1 MKINKALAL
10 LLAAACVTVC
20 LPARAQQDTLVAY
33 YDAYNGGAPFRAWT
47 IEQQYAFASELP
59 ALIEEYRQKPG
70 FYIPPS
76 LEEVLSHS
84 YGLPAEGDLT
94 QGQAQE
100 AAITFLLA
108 LGQKTEEELRA
119 ATWNFSFLTD
129 DPDAP
134 LWLINVYNGVSTA
147 RNRLYRL
154 SILSRSG
161 EITLEYDHLA
171 PPEQT
176 PEEILMVFK
185 YQFPDE
191 SFDQTYQEKAM
202 IGDKIL
208 ELMEL
213 YPGFNADKSY
223 TICGLPKEN
232 EVSYEEGLAF
242 AKEVLARDYGGDGG
256 WSEEAYPLWYAE
268 FVLSSPAVP
277 EEVIPVWNF
286 VLRNPE
292 TREFFQIY
300 VHAGPSGPELVKV
313 YVSWNSNG

>member
-10 LLAAACVTVC
+10 LLAAACVTVG

>member
-1 MKINKALAL
+1 MTIKKTITL
-10 LLAAACVTVC
+10 LTMAICVILC

-33 YDAYNGGAPFRAWT
+33 YDAYNGGTPFRAWT

-59 ALIEEYRQKPG
+59 ALIEEYSQKPG

-84 YGLPAEGDLT
+84 YGLPTEEDLT
-94 QGQAQE
+94 QQQAQE
-100 AAITFLLA
+100 AAITYLLA
-108 LGQKTEEELRA
+108 LGQETEEELRA

-129 DPDAP
+129 APDAP
-134 LWLINVYNGVSTA
+134 LWLINIYNGVSTA

-185 YQFPDE
+185 RQFPDE

-223 TICGLPKEN
+223 TIYGLPKED
-232 EVSYEEGLAF
+232 EVSYEEALAF
-242 AKEVLARDYGGDGG
+242 AKEVLARDYGSDGG
-256 WSEEAYPLWYAE
+256 WNEEAYPLWYAE
-268 FVLSSPAVP
+268 FILSSPAVP
-277 EEVIPVWNF
+277 EEAIPVWNF

>member
-33 YDAYNGGAPFRAWT
+33 YDAYNGGAPFRTWT

-191 SFDQTYQEKAM
+191 SFDQTYQQKAM

-208 ELMEL
+208 ELMAL
-213 YPGFNADKSY
+213 YPDFNADKSY
-223 TICGLPKEN
+223 AIYGLPKEN
-232 EVSYEEGLAF
+232 EVSYEEALAF

-256 WSEEAYPLWYAE
+256 WSEEAYPLWHAE

>member
-213 YPGFNADKSY
+213 YPGFNADKTY

>member
-119 ATWNFSFLTD
+119 ATWTFSFLTD

-171 PPEQT
+171 SPEQT

-185 YQFPDE
+185 HQFPDE
-191 SFDQTYQEKAM
+191 SFDQTYQQKAM

-208 ELMEL
+208 ELMAL
-213 YPGFNADKSY
+213 YPDFNADKSY
-223 TICGLPKEN
+223 AIYGLPKEN
-232 EVSYEEGLAF
+232 EVSYEEALAF

>member
-154 SILSRSG
+154 GILSRSG
-161 EITLEYDHLA
+161 GITLEYDHLA
-171 PPEQT
+171 SPEQT

-185 YQFPDE
+185 RQFPDE

-242 AKEVLARDYGGDGG
+242 AKEVLARDYSGDGG

>member
-119 ATWNFSFLTD
+119 AAWNFSFLTD

>member
-119 ATWNFSFLTD
+119 ATWTFSFLTD

-134 LWLINVYNGVSTA
+134 IWLINVYNGVSTA

>member
-1 MKINKALAL
+1 MILRKTLAL
-10 LLAAACVTVC
+10 LTAVLCAFLC
-20 LPARAQQDTLVAY
+20 LPAHAQQDTLVAY
-33 YDAYNGGAPFRAWT
+33 YDAYNGGTPFRAWT

-59 ALIEEYRQKPG
+59 ALIEEYSQKAG

-108 LGQKTEEELRA
+108 LGQETEEELRA

-171 PPEQT
+171 PSEQT

-213 YPGFNADKSY
+213 YPGFNADKAY

-268 FVLSSPAVP
+268 FILSSPAVP
-277 EEVIPVWNF
+277 EEAIPVWNF

-300 VHAGPSGPELVKV
+300 VHAGPDGPELIKV
-313 YVSWNSNG
+313 NVSWNSNG

>member
-1 MKINKALAL
+1 MILRKTLAL
-10 LLAAACVTVC
+10 LTAVLCAFLC
-20 LPARAQQDTLVAY
+20 LPAHAQQDTLVAY

-59 ALIEEYRQKPG
+59 ALIEEYSQKPG

-84 YGLPAEGDLT
+84 YGLPAEEDLT

-108 LGQKTEEELRA
+108 LGQETEEELRA

-171 PPEQT
+171 SPEQT

-185 YQFPDE
+185 RQFPDE

-208 ELMEL
+208 ELMAL
-213 YPGFNADKSY
+213 YPDFNADKSY

-242 AKEVLARDYGGDGG
+242 AKEVLARDYGGDGT

-268 FVLSSPAVP
+268 FILSSPAVP
-277 EEVIPVWNF
+277 EEAIPVWNF
-286 VLRNPE
+286 VLRNPQSG
-292 TREFFQIY
+292 EFFQIY
-300 VHAGPSGPELVKV
+300 VHAGPDGPKLVEV

>member
-33 YDAYNGGAPFRAWT
+33 YDAYNGGTPFRAWT
-47 IEQQYAFASELP
+47 IKQQYAFASELP

-108 LGQKTEEELRA
+108 LGQETEEELRA
-119 ATWNFSFLTD
+119 ATWTFSFLTD
-129 DPDAP
+129 DPNAP
-134 LWLINVYNGVSTA
+134 VWSIGVYDGVSTA

-185 YQFPDE
+185 RQFPDE

-223 TICGLPKEN
+223 TIYGLPKED

>member
-1 MKINKALAL
+1 MILRKTLAL
-10 LLAAACVTVC
+10 LTAVLCAFLC
-20 LPARAQQDTLVAY
+20 LPAHAQQDTLVAY
-33 YDAYNGGAPFRAWT
+33 YDAYNGGTPFRAWT

-59 ALIEEYRQKPG
+59 ALIEEYSQKAG

-108 LGQKTEEELRA
+108 LGQETEEELRA

-171 PPEQT
+171 PSEQT

-213 YPGFNADKSY
+213 YPGFNADKAY

-268 FVLSSPAVP
+268 FILSSPAVP
-277 EEVIPVWNF
+277 EEAIPVWNF
-286 VLRNPE
+286 VLRNPQSG
-292 TREFFQIY
+292 EFFQIY
-300 VHAGPSGPELVKV
+300 VHAGPDGPELIKV
-313 YVSWNSNG
+313 NVSWNSNG

>member
-20 LPARAQQDTLVAY
+20 LPARAQQDTLVAH

-286 VLRNPE
+286 VMRNPQS
-292 TREFFQIY
+292 REFFQVY

>member
-10 LLAAACVTVC
+10 LLAAACVTVG

-134 LWLINVYNGVSTA
+134 LLSLIH
-147 RNRLYRL
+147 
-154 SILSRSG
+154 I
-161 EITLEYDHLA
+161 
-171 PPEQT
+171 
-176 PEEILMVFK
+176 
-185 YQFPDE
+185 
-191 SFDQTYQEKAM
+191 
-202 IGDKIL
+202 
-208 ELMEL
+208 
-213 YPGFNADKSY
+213 
-223 TICGLPKEN
+223 
-232 EVSYEEGLAF
+232 
-242 AKEVLARDYGGDGG
+242 
-256 WSEEAYPLWYAE
+256 
-268 FVLSSPAVP
+268 
-277 EEVIPVWNF
+277 
-286 VLRNPE
+286 
-292 TREFFQIY
+292 
-300 VHAGPSGPELVKV
+300 
-313 YVSWNSNG
+313 

>member
-33 YDAYNGGAPFRAWT
+33 YDAYNGGAPFRVWT
-47 IEQQYAFASELP
+47 IEQQYSFASELP

-119 ATWNFSFLTD
+119 ATWTFSFLTD

-154 SILSRSG
+154 TLLSRSG

-171 PPEQT
+171 SPEQT

-185 YQFPDE
+185 RQFPDE

-242 AKEVLARDYGGDGG
+242 AKEVLARDYSGDGG

>member
-10 LLAAACVTVC
+10 LLAAACVTVG

-286 VLRNPE
+286 VMRNPQS
-292 TREFFQIY
+292 REFFQVY
-300 VHAGPSGPELVKV
+300 VHAGPDGPALVKV

>member
-1 MKINKALAL
+1 MKIKKALAL
-10 LLAAACVTVC
+10 LLAAACVTVG

-33 YDAYNGGAPFRAWT
+33 YDAYNGGTPFRAWT

-59 ALIEEYRQKPG
+59 ALIEEYSQKPG

-119 ATWNFSFLTD
+119 ASWNFSFLTD

-154 SILSRSG
+154 TLLSRSG

-171 PPEQT
+171 SPEQT

-292 TREFFQIY
+292 TKEFFQIY

>member
-33 YDAYNGGAPFRAWT
+33 YDAYNGGAPFRVWT

-171 PPEQT
+171 SPEQT

-185 YQFPDE
+185 HQFPDE
-191 SFDQTYQEKAM
+191 SFDQTYQQKAM

-208 ELMEL
+208 ELMAL

-242 AKEVLARDYGGDGG
+242 AKEVLARDHGGDGG

>member
-1 MKINKALAL
+1 MILRKTLAL
-10 LLAAACVTVC
+10 LTAVLCVFLC
-20 LPARAQQDTLVAY
+20 LPAHAQQDTLVAY

-47 IEQQYAFASELP
+47 IEEQYAFASELP
-59 ALIEEYRQKPG
+59 ALIEEYSQKPG

-84 YGLPAEGDLT
+84 YGLPAEEDLT

-108 LGQKTEEELRA
+108 LGQETEEELRA

-171 PPEQT
+171 SPEQT

-185 YQFPDE
+185 RQFPDE

-208 ELMEL
+208 ELMAL

-223 TICGLPKEN
+223 TKCPTRRASLLRRRCWHGIMAATAAGARKRIRSGMPNSSSVHPPCPKKQ
-232 EVSYEEGLAF
+232 F
-242 AKEVLARDYGGDGG
+242 PYGI
-256 WSEEAYPLWYAE
+256 
-268 FVLSSPAVP
+268 LS
-277 EEVIPVWNF
+277 
-286 VLRNPE
+286 
-292 TREFFQIY
+292 
-300 VHAGPSGPELVKV
+300 
-313 YVSWNSNG
+313 

>member
-10 LLAAACVTVC
+10 LLAAACVTVG

-59 ALIEEYRQKPG
+59 ALIEEYSQKPG

-94 QGQAQE
+94 QQQAQE
-100 AAITFLLA
+100 AAIAFLLA

-185 YQFPDE
+185 RQFPDE

-208 ELMEL
+208 ELMAL
-213 YPGFNADKSY
+213 YPDFNADKSY
-223 TICGLPKEN
+223 AIYGLPKEN

>member
-33 YDAYNGGAPFRAWT
+33 YDAYNGGAPFRVWT

-171 PPEQT
+171 SPEQT

-185 YQFPDE
+185 HQFPDE
-191 SFDQTYQEKAM
+191 SFDQTYQQKAM

-208 ELMEL
+208 ELMAL

>member
-1 MKINKALAL
+1 MILRKTLAL
-10 LLAAACVTVC
+10 LTAVLCVFLC
-20 LPARAQQDTLVAY
+20 PPAHAQQDTLVAY
-33 YDAYNGGAPFRAWT
+33 YDAYNGGTPFRAWT

-59 ALIEEYRQKPG
+59 ALIEEYSQKPG

-100 AAITFLLA
+100 AAIASLLA
-108 LGQKTEEELRA
+108 LGQETEEELRA

-171 PPEQT
+171 SPEQT

-185 YQFPDE
+185 RQFPDE

-208 ELMEL
+208 ELMAL
-213 YPGFNADKSY
+213 YPDFNADKSY

-242 AKEVLARDYGGDGG
+242 AKGVLARDYGGDGT

-268 FVLSSPAVP
+268 FILSSPAVP
-277 EEVIPVWNF
+277 EEAIPVWNF
-286 VLRNPE
+286 VLRNPQSG
-292 TREFFQIY
+292 EFFQIY
-300 VHAGPSGPELVKV
+300 VHAGPAGPKLVEV

>member
-1 MKINKALAL
+1 MKIKKALAL
-10 LLAAACVTVC
+10 LLAAACVTVG

-33 YDAYNGGAPFRAWT
+33 YDAYNGGAPFRTWT

>member
-108 LGQKTEEELRA
+108 LGQETEEELRA
-119 ATWNFSFLTD
+119 ATWTFSFLTD
-129 DPDAP
+129 DPNAP
-134 LWLINVYNGVSTA
+134 VWSIGVYDGVSTA

-185 YQFPDE
+185 RQFPDE

-223 TICGLPKEN
+223 TIYGLPKED

>member
-10 LLAAACVTVC
+10 LLAAACVTVG

-33 YDAYNGGAPFRAWT
+33 YDAYNGGTPFRAWT
-47 IEQQYAFASELP
+47 IEQQYAFASELH
-59 ALIEEYRQKPG
+59 ALIEEYSQKPG

-94 QGQAQE
+94 QQQAQE
-100 AAITFLLA
+100 AAIASLLA
-108 LGQKTEEELRA
+108 LGQETEEELRA
-119 ATWNFSFLTD
+119 ATWTFSFLTD

-154 SILSRSG
+154 TLLSRSG

-171 PPEQT
+171 SPEQT

-185 YQFPDE
+185 RQFPDE

-232 EVSYEEGLAF
+232 EVSYEEGLALRRRCWHGIM
-242 AKEVLARDYGGDGG
+242 AATAAGARKRIRYGM
-256 WSEEAYPLWYAE
+256 PN
-268 FVLSSPAVP
+268 LSS
-277 EEVIPVWNF
+277 
-286 VLRNPE
+286 
-292 TREFFQIY
+292 
-300 VHAGPSGPELVKV
+300 VHPPCPKK
-313 YVSWNSNG
+313 

>member
-33 YDAYNGGAPFRAWT
+33 YDAYNGGAPFRVWT

-154 SILSRSG
+154 TLLSRSG

-171 PPEQT
+171 SPEQT

-185 YQFPDE
+185 RQFPDE

-232 EVSYEEGLAF
+232 EVSYEEALAF

>member
-10 LLAAACVTVC
+10 LLAAACVTVG

-171 PPEQT
+171 PSEQT

-292 TREFFQIY
+292 TKEFFQIY